1 MKQTV
6 QNEARKAP
14 LSGRPC
20 IRPYHDV
27 SDLLGLVDKESFSR
41 MHHEK
46 WGGAPWLDE
55 DMGTDAGGGGATG
68 GVIVLDTAPAS
79 CPTSSVSSSVASSK
93 QSSRRTTVD
102 ET

>member
-6 QNEARKAP
+6 QNEARRAP

-55 DMGTDAGGGGATG
+55 DMGTDAGGGGA
-68 GVIVLDTAPAS
+68 GVILLDTVPAS

-93 QSSRRTTVD
+93 QSSRPTTD